1 MYRLINHLFN
11 INLVLLFAYLIIVI
25 VLYIFKTKI
34 NNKVSRI
41 ILSCLLF
48 MAIVH
53 YIYYYVPTYVPTNFQ
68 FNIFLFI
75 YIYPILIIIWHL
87 FKKFR
92 KVFRVF
98 FYLLVFFG
106 IFGYILTYYVTLQMD
121 NLHVLTRYRYTNSF
135 NKTIEILKKEYVLND
150 HKKIDYNYLY
160 DKYYNLIKQAEEN
173 NDEELYMKTMY
184 EFSSNFKDGHFIF
197 NIFDENIK
205 KKFYKQYYN
214 KNYGFGTILL
224 SNGKVSAI
232 LVDKDSEAYK
242 KGLRDGMIITKK
254 DNLNV
259 EEVMRDIVIPKNN
272 YPVLEDELLFKSF
285 YLFATGNEKV
295 NVTFI
300 NKDGKEKNIE
310 VSSISDENNKPEKLW
325 NKIMYYDEK
334 LNNFDTKV
342 INKNIGYIVINHEN
356 SDIFK
361 GLIGYGIDDAS
372 YYMDEILDKKIGNL
386 VNQGVSTL
394 IIDLRNNNGGYLVE
408 AEAIV
413 SMFTKDSYFVLKEA
427 KYNSNLFNKSY
438 LKGNGKY
445 SNLKLIVLV
454 NSNTISSGDILTYLL
469 KKNENTIVIGFTN
482 SNNSSQ
488 SIGGLILLS
497 GGKFSIVYPTYK
509 AFDENDNVFID
520 SDYNRD
526 ATLKLDVRINLNK
539 ENIKDIVYSN
549 DDYDYLLEY
558 VVNNYLEGEN

>member
-1 MYRLINHLFN
+1 M
-11 INLVLLFAYLIIVI
+11 
-25 VLYIFKTKI
+25 
-34 NNKVSRI
+34 
-41 ILSCLLF
+41 
-48 MAIVH
+48 
-53 YIYYYVPTYVPTNFQ
+53 
-68 FNIFLFI
+68 
-75 YIYPILIIIWHL
+75 
-87 FKKFR
+87 
-92 KVFRVF
+92 
-98 FYLLVFFG
+98 
-106 IFGYILTYYVTLQMD
+106 
-121 NLHVLTRYRYTNSF
+121 
-135 NKTIEILKKEYVLND
+135 
-150 HKKIDYNYLY
+150 Y
-160 DKYYNLIKQAEEN
+160 DKYYSLIKQAEEN
-173 NDEELYMKTMY
+173 NDEKLYMKTMY

-197 NIFDENIK
+197 NIFDEQIK
-205 KKFYKQYYN
+205 NNFYKQYYN
-214 KNYGFGTILL
+214 KDYGFGTILL

-242 KGLRDGMIITKK
+242 KGLRDGMIVTKK
-254 DNLNV
+254 NNLNV

-356 SDIFK
+356 TDIFK

-372 YYMDEILDKKIGNL
+372 YYMNELLDKKIGNL
-386 VNQGVSTL
+386 VKQGISTL
-394 IIDLRNNNGGYLVE
+394 ILDLRNNNGGYLVE
-408 AEAIV
+408 AEAIA

-445 SNLKLIVLV
+445 SNLKLVVLV

-497 GGKFSIVYPTYK
+497 GGKSSIVYPTYK
-509 AFDENDNVFID
+509 ALDENDNIFID
-520 SDYNRD
+520 PDYNRD

-558 VVNNYLEGEN
+558 VVNNYLEDEN

>member
-11 INLVLLFAYLIIVI
+11 ISLLLLFVYLIIVI
-25 VLYIFKTKI
+25 VLYIFKNKM
-34 NNKVSRI
+34 NNKVSRVLCLSSMI
-41 ILSCLLF
+41 I
-48 MAIVH
+48 AIIH
-53 YIYYYVPTYVPTNFQ
+53 YIYYYVPDDFQ
-68 FNIFLFI
+68 VSIFLFI
-75 YIYPILIIIWHL
+75 YIYPIFIIIWQL
-87 FKKFR
+87 FKRFK
-92 KVFRVF
+92 KVFKVL
-98 FYLLVFFG
+98 FYILMFFG
-106 IFGYILTYYVTLQMD
+106 MFGYILTYYVTLQMD

-160 DKYYNLIKQAEEN
+160 DKYYSLIKQAEEN

-205 KKFYKQYYN
+205 KKIYKQYYN
-214 KNYGFGTILL
+214 KDYGFGTILL
-224 SNGKVSAI
+224 SNGNVAAI
-232 LVDKDSEAYK
+232 LVDKNSEAYK

-259 EEVMRDIVIPKNN
+259 EEAMRDIVIPKNN

-342 INKNIGYIVINHEN
+342 INKNTGYIVVNHEN
-356 SDIFK
+356 TDIFK
-361 GLIGYGIDDAS
+361 GLICYGIDDAS

-386 VNQGVSTL
+386 VNQGISTL

-408 AEAIV
+408 AEAIA
-413 SMFTKDSYFVLKEA
+413 SMFTKDSYLVLKEA

-445 SNLKLIVLV
+445 SDLKLIVLV

-469 KKNENTIVIGFTN
+469 KKNENTKVIGFTN

-488 SIGGLILLS
+488 SIGELILLS

-509 AFDENDNVFID
+509 ALDENNNVFID
-520 SDYNRD
+520 SNYNRD
-526 ATLKLDVRINLNK
+526 ATLKLDVRLDLTKDNIN
-539 ENIKDIVYSN
+539 DIVYSN

>member
-11 INLVLLFAYLIIVI
+11 ISLLLLFVYLIIVI
-25 VLYIFKTKI
+25 VLYIFKNKM
-34 NNKVSRI
+34 NNKVSRVLCLSSMI
-41 ILSCLLF
+41 I
-48 MAIVH
+48 AIIH
-53 YIYYYVPTYVPTNFQ
+53 YIYYYVPDDFQ
-68 FNIFLFI
+68 VSIFLFI
-75 YIYPILIIIWHL
+75 YIYPIFIIIWQL
-87 FKKFR
+87 FKRFK
-92 KVFRVF
+92 KVFKVL
-98 FYLLVFFG
+98 FYMLMFFG
-106 IFGYILTYYVTLQMD
+106 MFGYILTYYVTLQMD

-160 DKYYNLIKQAEEN
+160 DKYYSLINQAEEN

-214 KNYGFGTILL
+214 KDYGFGTILL
-224 SNGKVSAI
+224 SNGNVAAI
-232 LVDKDSEAYK
+232 LVDKNSEAYK

-259 EEVMRDIVIPKNN
+259 EEAMRDIVIPKNN

-342 INKNIGYIVINHEN
+342 INKNTGYIVVNHEN
-356 SDIFK
+356 TDIFK

-386 VNQGVSTL
+386 VNQGISTL

-408 AEAIV
+408 AEAIA
-413 SMFTKDSYFVLKEA
+413 SMFTKDSYLVLKEA
-427 KYNSNLFNKSY
+427 KYNSNLYNKSY

-445 SNLKLIVLV
+445 SDLKLIVLV

-469 KKNENTIVIGFTN
+469 KKNENTKVIGFTN

-509 AFDENDNVFID
+509 ALDENNNVFID

-526 ATLKLDVRINLNK
+526 ATLKLDVRLDLTK
-539 ENIKDIVYSN
+539 ENINDIVYSN

>member
-11 INLVLLFAYLIIVI
+11 ISLLLLFVYLIIVI
-25 VLYIFKTKI
+25 VLYIFKNKM
-34 NNKVSRI
+34 NNKVSRVLCLSSMI
-41 ILSCLLF
+41 I
-48 MAIVH
+48 AIIH
-53 YIYYYVPTYVPTNFQ
+53 YIYYYVPDDFQ
-68 FNIFLFI
+68 VSIFLFI
-75 YIYPILIIIWHL
+75 YIYPIFIIIWQL
-87 FKKFR
+87 FKRFK
-92 KVFRVF
+92 KVFKVL
-98 FYLLVFFG
+98 FYILMFFG
-106 IFGYILTYYVTLQMD
+106 IFGYVLTYYVTLQMD

-150 HKKIDYNYLY
+150 YKKIDYNYLY
-160 DKYYNLIKQAEEN
+160 DKYYSLIKQAEEN

-214 KNYGFGTILL
+214 KDYGFGTILL
-224 SNGKVSAI
+224 SNGNVAAI
-232 LVDKDSEAYK
+232 LVDKNSEAYK

-259 EEVMRDIVIPKNN
+259 EEAMRDIVIPKNN

-342 INKNIGYIVINHEN
+342 INKNTGYIVVNHEN
-356 SDIFK
+356 TDIFK
-361 GLIGYGIDDAS
+361 GLICYGIDDAS

-386 VNQGVSTL
+386 VNQGISTL

-408 AEAIV
+408 AEAIA
-413 SMFTKDSYFVLKEA
+413 SMFTKDSYLVLKEA
-427 KYNSNLFNKSY
+427 KYNSNLYNKSY

-445 SNLKLIVLV
+445 SDLKLIVLV

-469 KKNENTIVIGFTN
+469 KKNENTKVIGFTN

-509 AFDENDNVFID
+509 ALDENNNVFID

-526 ATLKLDVRINLNK
+526 ATLKLDVRLDLTK
-539 ENIKDIVYSN
+539 ENINDIVYSN

>member
-11 INLVLLFAYLIIVI
+11 ISLLLLFVYLIIVI
-25 VLYIFKTKI
+25 VLYIFKNKM

-41 ILSCLLF
+41 ILICPLF
-48 MAIVH
+48 IAIVH
-53 YIYYYVPTYVPTNFQ
+53 YIYYYVPTNFQ
-68 FNIFLFI
+68 LNIFLII
-75 YIYPILIIIWHL
+75 YIYPILIIIWQL

-92 KVFRVF
+92 KVYRVL
-98 FYLLVFFG
+98 FYILVFFG
-106 IFGYILTYYVTLQMD
+106 IFGYVLTYYVTFQLD
-121 NLHVLTRYRYTNSF
+121 NLHILTRCGYTNSF
-135 NKTIEILKKEYVLND
+135 NKTIEILKKEYVLNE

-160 DKYYNLIKQAEEN
+160 DKYYSLVKQAEEN
-173 NDEELYMKTMY
+173 NDEELYMKTIY

-197 NIFDENIK
+197 NIYDEQIK
-205 KKFYKQYYN
+205 NNFYKQYYN
-214 KNYGFGTILL
+214 KDYGFGSILL
-224 SNGKVSAI
+224 SDGSVAAI
-232 LVDKDSEAYK
+232 LVDEDSEAYK

-254 DNLNV
+254 DNV
-259 EEVMRDIVIPKNN
+259 DIKEVMNDIVIPQKN

-325 NKIMYYDEK
+325 NKVMYYNEK

-342 INKNIGYIVINHEN
+342 INKSTGYMVINHEN
-356 SDIFK
+356 TDIFK

-372 YYMDEILDKKIGNL
+372 YYMNEILDKKIGNL
-386 VNQGVSTL
+386 VNQGISTL

-408 AEAIV
+408 AEAIA
-413 SMFTKDSYFVLKEA
+413 SMFTKDSYLVLKEA

-438 LKGNGKY
+438 LKGNDKY
-445 SNLKLIVLV
+445 SNLKLVVLV

-469 KKNENTIVIGFTN
+469 KKSENTKVIGFTN

-509 AFDENDNVFID
+509 ALDENDNIFID
-520 SDYNRD
+520 PDYNRD
-526 ATLKLDVRINLNK
+526 ATLKLDVRIDLNK
-539 ENIKDIVYSN
+539 ENIKEIVYSN

>member
-11 INLVLLFAYLIIVI
+11 INLVLLFVYLIIVI
-25 VLYIFKTKI
+25 VLYIFKNKL
-34 NNKVSRI
+34 NNKVSRVLCLSSMI
-41 ILSCLLF
+41 I
-48 MAIVH
+48 AIIH
-53 YIYYYVPTYVPTNFQ
+53 YIYYYVPGDFQ

-75 YIYPILIIIWHL
+75 YIYPIFIIIWQL
-87 FKKFR
+87 IKKFR
-92 KVFRVF
+92 KAYRVL
-98 FYLLVFFG
+98 FYILMFFG
-106 IFGYILTYYVTLQMD
+106 IFGYVLTYYVTLQMD

-135 NKTIEILKKEYVLND
+135 NKTIEILKKEYVLNEQ
-150 HKKIDYNYLY
+150 KKIDYNYLY
-160 DKYYNLIKQAEEN
+160 DKYYSLIKQAEEN
-173 NDEELYMKTMY
+173 NDEKLYMKTMY
-184 EFSSNFKDGHFIF
+184 DFSSNFKDGHFIF
-197 NIFDENIK
+197 NIFDEQIK
-205 KKFYKQYYN
+205 NNFYKQYYN
-214 KNYGFGTILL
+214 KDYGFGTILL

-242 KGLRDGMIITKK
+242 KGLRDGMIVTKK
-254 DNLNV
+254 NNLNV

-342 INKNIGYIVINHEN
+342 INKNTGYIVINHEN
-356 SDIFK
+356 TDIFK
-361 GLIGYGIDDAS
+361 GLVGYGIDDAS

-408 AEAIV
+408 AEAIA
-413 SMFTKDSYFVLKEA
+413 SMFTKDSYLVLKEA
-427 KYNSNLFNKSY
+427 KYNSNLYNKSY

-445 SNLKLIVLV
+445 SDLKLIVLV

-469 KKNENTIVIGFTN
+469 KKNENTKVIGFTN

-509 AFDENDNVFID
+509 ALDENNNVFID
-520 SDYNRD
+520 SNYYRD
-526 ATLKLDVRINLNK
+526 ATLKLDVRINLTK

-549 DDYDYLLEY
+549 DVYDYLLEY
-558 VVNNYLEGEN
+558 VVNNYLEDDN

>member
-11 INLVLLFAYLIIVI
+11 INLVLLFVYLIIVI
-25 VLYIFKTKI
+25 VLYIFKNKL
-34 NNKVSRI
+34 NNKVSRVLCLSSMI
-41 ILSCLLF
+41 I
-48 MAIVH
+48 AIIH
-53 YIYYYVPTYVPTNFQ
+53 YIYYYVPGDFQ

-75 YIYPILIIIWHL
+75 YIYPIFIIIWQL

-106 IFGYILTYYVTLQMD
+106 MFGYILTYYVTLQLD

-135 NKTIEILKKEYVLND
+135 NKIIEILKKEYVLND

-160 DKYYNLIKQAEEN
+160 DKYYSLIKQAEEN

-197 NIFDENIK
+197 NIFDEQIK
-205 KKFYKQYYN
+205 NNFYKQYYN
-214 KNYGFGTILL
+214 KDYGFGTILL

-259 EEVMRDIVIPKNN
+259 EDVMRDIVIPKNN
-272 YPVLEDELLFKSF
+272 YPILEDELLFKSF

-342 INKNIGYIVINHEN
+342 INKNTGYIVINHEN
-356 SDIFK
+356 TDIFK

-386 VNQGVSTL
+386 VNQGISTL

-408 AEAIV
+408 AEAIA
-413 SMFTKDSYFVLKEA
+413 SMFTKDSYLVLKEA

-445 SNLKLIVLV
+445 SDLKLIVLV

-469 KKNENTIVIGFTN
+469 KKNENTKVIGFTN

-509 AFDENDNVFID
+509 ALDENNNVFID

-526 ATLKLDVRINLNK
+526 ATLKLDVRLDLTKDNIN
-539 ENIKDIVYSN
+539 DIVYSN

>member
-11 INLVLLFAYLIIVI
+11 ISLLLLFVYLIIVI
-25 VLYIFKTKI
+25 VLYIFKNKM
-34 NNKVSRI
+34 NNKVSRVLCLSSMI
-41 ILSCLLF
+41 I
-48 MAIVH
+48 AIIH
-53 YIYYYVPTYVPTNFQ
+53 YIYYYVPDDFQ
-68 FNIFLFI
+68 VSIFLFI
-75 YIYPILIIIWHL
+75 YIYPIFIIIWQL
-87 FKKFR
+87 FKRFK
-92 KVFRVF
+92 KVFKVL
-98 FYLLVFFG
+98 FYMLMFFG
-106 IFGYILTYYVTLQMD
+106 MFGYILTYYVTLQMD

-160 DKYYNLIKQAEEN
+160 DKYYSLINQAEEN

-205 KKFYKQYYN
+205 KKIYKQYYN
-214 KNYGFGTILL
+214 KDYGFGTILL
-224 SNGKVSAI
+224 SNGNVAAI
-232 LVDKDSEAYK
+232 LVDKNSEAYK

-259 EEVMRDIVIPKNN
+259 EEAMRDIVIPKNN

-342 INKNIGYIVINHEN
+342 INKNTGYIVVNHEN
-356 SDIFK
+356 TDIFK

-386 VNQGVSTL
+386 VNQGISTL

-408 AEAIV
+408 AEAIA
-413 SMFTKDSYFVLKEA
+413 SMFTKDSYLVLKEA
-427 KYNSNLFNKSY
+427 KYNSNLYNKSY

-445 SNLKLIVLV
+445 SDLKLIVLV

-469 KKNENTIVIGFTN
+469 KKNENTKVIGFTN

-509 AFDENDNVFID
+509 ALDENNNVFID

-526 ATLKLDVRINLNK
+526 ATLKLDVRLDLTK
-539 ENIKDIVYSN
+539 ENINDIVYSN

>member
-1 MYRLINHLFN
+1 MYRLINHFFN
-11 INLVLLFAYLIIVI
+11 ISLVLLFVYLIIVI
-25 VLYIFKTKI
+25 VLYIFKNKI

-41 ILSCLLF
+41 ILLCPLF

-53 YIYYYVPTYVPTNFQ
+53 YIYYYVPSDFQ
-68 FNIFLFI
+68 FNIFLI
-75 YIYPILIIIWHL
+75 VYIYPILIIIWQL

-98 FYLLVFFG
+98 FYLLVVFG
-106 IFGYILTYYVTLQMD
+106 MFGYILTYYVTLQMD

-135 NKTIEILKKEYVLND
+135 NKTIEILKKEYVLNE

-160 DKYYNLIKQAEEN
+160 DKYYSLVKQAEEN

-197 NIFDENIK
+197 NIYDEQIK
-205 KKFYKQYYN
+205 NNFYKQYYN
-214 KNYGFGTILL
+214 KDYGFGSILL
-224 SNGKVSAI
+224 SDGSVAAI

-254 DNLNV
+254 DNV
-259 EEVMRDIVIPKNN
+259 DIKDVMNDMVIPQKN

-295 NVTFI
+295 DVTFI
-300 NKDGKEKNIE
+300 NKDDKEKNIE

-325 NKIMYYDEK
+325 NKVMYYNER

-342 INKNIGYIVINHEN
+342 INKNTGYMVINHEN
-356 SDIFK
+356 TDIFK

-372 YYMDEILDKKIGNL
+372 YYMNELLDKKIGNL
-386 VNQGVSTL
+386 VKQGISTL
-394 IIDLRNNNGGYLVE
+394 ILDLRNNNGGYLVE
-408 AEAIV
+408 AEAIA
-413 SMFTKDSYFVLKEA
+413 SMFTKDNYLVLKEA

-445 SNLKLIVLV
+445 SNLKLVVLV

-497 GGKFSIVYPTYK
+497 GGKSSIVYPTYK
-509 AFDENDNVFID
+509 ALDENDNIFID
-520 SDYNRD
+520 PDYNRD
-526 ATLKLDVRINLNK
+526 ATLKLDVRIKLNK

-549 DDYDYLLEY
+549 DEYDYLLEY
-558 VVNNYLEGEN
+558 VVNNYLEDEN

>member
-11 INLVLLFAYLIIVI
+11 ISLLLLFVYLIIVI
-25 VLYIFKTKI
+25 VLYIFKNKM
-34 NNKVSRI
+34 NNKVSRVLCLSSMI
-41 ILSCLLF
+41 I
-48 MAIVH
+48 AIIH
-53 YIYYYVPTYVPTNFQ
+53 YIYYYVPDDFQ
-68 FNIFLFI
+68 VSIFLFI
-75 YIYPILIIIWHL
+75 YIYPIFIIIWQL
-87 FKKFR
+87 FKRFK
-92 KVFRVF
+92 KVFKVL
-98 FYLLVFFG
+98 FYILMFFG
-106 IFGYILTYYVTLQMD
+106 IFGYVLTYYVTLQMD

-135 NKTIEILKKEYVLND
+135 NKTIEILKKEYVLNE

-160 DKYYNLIKQAEEN
+160 DKYYSLVKQAEEN

-214 KNYGFGTILL
+214 KDYGFGTILL
-224 SNGKVSAI
+224 SNGNVAAI
-232 LVDKDSEAYK
+232 LVDKNSEAYK

-259 EEVMRDIVIPKNN
+259 EEAMRDIVIPKNN

-342 INKNIGYIVINHEN
+342 INKNTGYIVVNHEN
-356 SDIFK
+356 TDIFK
-361 GLIGYGIDDAS
+361 GLICYGIDDAS

-386 VNQGVSTL
+386 VNQGISTL

-408 AEAIV
+408 AEAIA
-413 SMFTKDSYFVLKEA
+413 SMFTKDSYLVLKEA
-427 KYNSNLFNKSY
+427 KYNSNLYNKSY

-445 SNLKLIVLV
+445 SDLKLIVLV

-469 KKNENTIVIGFTN
+469 KKNENTKVIGFTN

-509 AFDENDNVFID
+509 ALDENNNVFID

-526 ATLKLDVRINLNK
+526 ATLKLDVRLDLTK
-539 ENIKDIVYSN
+539 ENINDIVYSN

>member
-11 INLVLLFAYLIIVI
+11 INLVFLFVYLIIVI
-25 VLYIFKTKI
+25 VLYIFKNKL
-34 NNKVSRI
+34 NNKVSRVLCLSSMI
-41 ILSCLLF
+41 I
-48 MAIVH
+48 AIIH
-53 YIYYYVPTYVPTNFQ
+53 YIYYYVPGDFQ

-75 YIYPILIIIWHL
+75 YIYPIFIIIWQL
-87 FKKFR
+87 IKKFR
-92 KVFRVF
+92 KAYRVL
-98 FYLLVFFG
+98 FYILMFFG
-106 IFGYILTYYVTLQMD
+106 IFGYVLTYYVTLQMD

-135 NKTIEILKKEYVLND
+135 NKTIEILKKEYVLNEQ
-150 HKKIDYNYLY
+150 KKIDYNYLY
-160 DKYYNLIKQAEEN
+160 DKYYSLIKQAEEN
-173 NDEELYMKTMY
+173 NDEKLYMKTMY

-197 NIFDENIK
+197 NIFDEQIK
-205 KKFYKQYYN
+205 NNFYKQYYN
-214 KNYGFGTILL
+214 KDYGFGTILL

-242 KGLRDGMIITKK
+242 KGLRDGMIVTKK
-254 DNLNV
+254 NNLNV

-342 INKNIGYIVINHEN
+342 INKNTGYIVINHEN
-356 SDIFK
+356 TDIFK
-361 GLIGYGIDDAS
+361 GLVGYGIDDAS

-408 AEAIV
+408 AEAIA
-413 SMFTKDSYFVLKEA
+413 SMFTKDSYLVLKEA
-427 KYNSNLFNKSY
+427 KYNSNLYNKSY

-445 SNLKLIVLV
+445 SDLKLIVLV

-509 AFDENDNVFID
+509 ALDENNNVFID
-520 SDYNRD
+520 SNYYRD
-526 ATLKLDVRINLNK
+526 ATLKLDVRINLTK

-558 VVNNYLEGEN
+558 VVNNYLEDDN

>member
-1 MYRLINHLFN
+1 M
-11 INLVLLFAYLIIVI
+11 
-25 VLYIFKTKI
+25 
-34 NNKVSRI
+34 
-41 ILSCLLF
+41 
-48 MAIVH
+48 
-53 YIYYYVPTYVPTNFQ
+53 
-68 FNIFLFI
+68 
-75 YIYPILIIIWHL
+75 
-87 FKKFR
+87 
-92 KVFRVF
+92 
-98 FYLLVFFG
+98 
-106 IFGYILTYYVTLQMD
+106 
-121 NLHVLTRYRYTNSF
+121 
-135 NKTIEILKKEYVLND
+135 
-150 HKKIDYNYLY
+150 
-160 DKYYNLIKQAEEN
+160 IKQAEEN
-173 NDEELYMKTMY
+173 NDEKLYMKTMY

-197 NIFDENIK
+197 NIFDEQIK
-205 KKFYKQYYN
+205 NNFYKQYYN
-214 KNYGFGTILL
+214 KDYGFGTILL

-242 KGLRDGMIITKK
+242 KGLRDGMIVTKK
-254 DNLNV
+254 NNLNV

-342 INKNIGYIVINHEN
+342 INKNTGYIVINHEN
-356 SDIFK
+356 TDIFK
-361 GLIGYGIDDAS
+361 ALIGYGIDDAS

-408 AEAIV
+408 AEAIA
-413 SMFTKDSYFVLKEA
+413 SMFTKDSYLVLKEA
-427 KYNSNLFNKSY
+427 KYNSNLYNKSY

-445 SNLKLIVLV
+445 SDLKLIVLV

-469 KKNENTIVIGFTN
+469 KKNENTKVIGFTN

-497 GGKFSIVYPTYK
+497 GGKSSIVYPTYK
-509 AFDENDNVFID
+509 ALDENDNIFID

-526 ATLKLDVRINLNK
+526 ATLKLDVRLDLTKDNIN
-539 ENIKDIVYSN
+539 DIVYSN

-558 VVNNYLEGEN
+558 VVNNYLEDENLTD

>member
-11 INLVLLFAYLIIVI
+11 ISLLLLFVYLIIVI
-25 VLYIFKTKI
+25 VLYIFKNKM
-34 NNKVSRI
+34 NNKVSRVLCLSSMI
-41 ILSCLLF
+41 I
-48 MAIVH
+48 AIIH
-53 YIYYYVPTYVPTNFQ
+53 YIYYYVPDDFQ
-68 FNIFLFI
+68 VSIFLFI
-75 YIYPILIIIWHL
+75 YIYPIFIIIWQL
-87 FKKFR
+87 FKRFK
-92 KVFRVF
+92 KVFKVL
-98 FYLLVFFG
+98 FYILMFFG
-106 IFGYILTYYVTLQMD
+106 IFGYVLTYYVTLQMD

-150 HKKIDYNYLY
+150 HKKIDYSYLY
-160 DKYYNLIKQAEEN
+160 DKYYSLIKQAEEN

-197 NIFDENIK
+197 NIFDEQIK
-205 KKFYKQYYN
+205 NNFYKQYYN
-214 KNYGFGTILL
+214 KDYGFGTILL
-224 SNGKVSAI
+224 SNGKFSAI

-272 YPVLEDELLFKSF
+272 YPILEDELLFKSF

-342 INKNIGYIVINHEN
+342 INKNTGYMVINHEN
-356 SDIFK
+356 TDIFK

-386 VNQGVSTL
+386 VNQGISTL

-408 AEAIV
+408 AEAIA
-413 SMFTKDSYFVLKEA
+413 SMFTKDSYLVLKEA

-445 SNLKLIVLV
+445 SDLKLIVLV

-469 KKNENTIVIGFTN
+469 KKNENTKVIGFTN

-509 AFDENDNVFID
+509 ALDENNNVFID
-520 SDYNRD
+520 SNYNRD
-526 ATLKLDVRINLNK
+526 ATLKLDVRLDLTKDNIN
-539 ENIKDIVYSN
+539 DIVYSN

>member
-11 INLVLLFAYLIIVI
+11 INLVLLFVYLIIVI
-25 VLYIFKTKI
+25 VLYIFKNKL
-34 NNKVSRI
+34 NNKVSRVLCLSSMI
-41 ILSCLLF
+41 I
-48 MAIVH
+48 AIIH
-53 YIYYYVPTYVPTNFQ
+53 YIYYYVPGDFQ

-75 YIYPILIIIWHL
+75 YIYPIFIIIWQL

-106 IFGYILTYYVTLQMD
+106 MFGYILTYYVTLQMD
-121 NLHVLTRYRYTNSF
+121 NLHVLTKYRYTNSF

-150 HKKIDYNYLY
+150 HKKIDYSYLY
-160 DKYYNLIKQAEEN
+160 DKYYSLIKQAEEN

-197 NIFDENIK
+197 NIFDEQIK
-205 KKFYKQYYN
+205 NNFYKQYYN
-214 KNYGFGTILL
+214 KDYGFGTILL
-224 SNGKVSAI
+224 SNGKFSAI

-272 YPVLEDELLFKSF
+272 YPILEDELLFKSF

-342 INKNIGYIVINHEN
+342 INKNTGYMVINHEN
-356 SDIFK
+356 TDIFK

-386 VNQGVSTL
+386 VNQGISTL

-408 AEAIV
+408 AEAIA
-413 SMFTKDSYFVLKEA
+413 SMFTKDSYLVLKEA

-445 SNLKLIVLV
+445 SDLKLIVLV

-469 KKNENTIVIGFTN
+469 KKNENTKVIGFTN

-509 AFDENDNVFID
+509 ALDENNNVFID
-520 SDYNRD
+520 SNYNRD
-526 ATLKLDVRINLNK
+526 ATLKLDVRLDLTKDNIN
-539 ENIKDIVYSN
+539 DIVYSN

>member
-11 INLVLLFAYLIIVI
+11 ISLVLLFVYLIIVI
-25 VLYIFKTKI
+25 VLYIFKNKI
-34 NNKVSRI
+34 NNKVSRVLCLSSMI
-41 ILSCLLF
+41 I
-48 MAIVH
+48 AIIH
-53 YIYYYVPTYVPTNFQ
+53 YIYYYVPGDFQ

-75 YIYPILIIIWHL
+75 YIYPIFIIIWQL
-87 FKKFR
+87 IKKFR
-92 KVFRVF
+92 KAYRVL
-98 FYLLVFFG
+98 FYILMFFG
-106 IFGYILTYYVTLQMD
+106 IFGYVLTYYVTLQMD

-445 SNLKLIVLV
+445 CNLKLVVLV

-497 GGKFSIVYPTYK
+497 GGKSSIVYPTYK
-509 AFDENDNVFID
+509 ALDENDNIFID
-520 SDYNRD
+520 PDYNRD

-558 VVNNYLEGEN
+558 VVNNYLEDEN

>member
-11 INLVLLFAYLIIVI
+11 ISLVLLFVYLIIVI
-25 VLYIFKTKI
+25 VLYIFKNKI

-41 ILSCLLF
+41 ILLCPLF

-53 YIYYYVPTYVPTNFQ
+53 YIYYYVSSDFQ
-68 FNIFLFI
+68 ISIFLFI
-75 YIYPILIIIWHL
+75 YIYPIFIIIWQL
-87 FKKFR
+87 FKRFK
-92 KVFRVF
+92 KVFKVL
-98 FYLLVFFG
+98 FYILMFFG
-106 IFGYILTYYVTLQMD
+106 MFGYILTYYVTLQMD

-135 NKTIEILKKEYVLND
+135 NKTIEILKKEYVLNE

-160 DKYYNLIKQAEEN
+160 DKYYSLVKQAEEN

-214 KNYGFGTILL
+214 KDYGFGTILL

-259 EEVMRDIVIPKNN
+259 EDVMRDIVIPKNN

-295 NVTFI
+295 NITFI

-310 VSSISDENNKPEKLW
+310 VSSINDENNKPKKLW

-342 INKNIGYIVINHEN
+342 INKNTGYIVINHEN
-356 SDIFK
+356 TDIFK
-361 GLIGYGIDDAS
+361 GLVGYGIDDAS

-386 VNQGVSTL
+386 VNQGISTL

-408 AEAIV
+408 AEAIA
-413 SMFTKDSYFVLKEA
+413 SMFTKDSYLVLKEA
-427 KYNSNLFNKSY
+427 KYNSNLYDKSY
-438 LKGNGKY
+438 LKENGKY
-445 SNLKLIVLV
+445 SDLKLIVLV

-497 GGKFSIVYPTYK
+497 GGKSSIVYPTYK
-509 AFDENDNVFID
+509 ALDENDNIFID
-520 SDYNRD
+520 PDYNRD

-558 VVNNYLEGEN
+558 VVNNYLEDEN

>member
-11 INLVLLFAYLIIVI
+11 INLVLLFVYLIIVI
-25 VLYIFKTKI
+25 VLYIFKNKL
-34 NNKVSRI
+34 NNKVSRVLCLSSMI
-41 ILSCLLF
+41 I
-48 MAIVH
+48 AIIH
-53 YIYYYVPTYVPTNFQ
+53 YIYYYVPDDFQ
-68 FNIFLFI
+68 VSIFLFI
-75 YIYPILIIIWHL
+75 YIYPIFIIIWQL
-87 FKKFR
+87 FKRFK
-92 KVFRVF
+92 KVFKVL
-98 FYLLVFFG
+98 FYILMFFG
-106 IFGYILTYYVTLQMD
+106 IFGYVLTYYVTLQMD

-150 HKKIDYNYLY
+150 HKKIDYSYLY
-160 DKYYNLIKQAEEN
+160 DKYYSLIKQAEEN

-197 NIFDENIK
+197 NIFDEQIK
-205 KKFYKQYYN
+205 NNFYKQYYN
-214 KNYGFGTILL
+214 KDYGFGTILL
-224 SNGKVSAI
+224 SNGKFSAI

-272 YPVLEDELLFKSF
+272 YPILEDELLFKSF

-342 INKNIGYIVINHEN
+342 INKNTGYMVINHEN
-356 SDIFK
+356 TDIFK

-386 VNQGVSTL
+386 VNQGISTL

-408 AEAIV
+408 AEAIA
-413 SMFTKDSYFVLKEA
+413 SMFTKDSYLVLKEA

-445 SNLKLIVLV
+445 SDLKLIVLV

-469 KKNENTIVIGFTN
+469 KKNENTKVIGFTN

-509 AFDENDNVFID
+509 ALDENNNVFID
-520 SDYNRD
+520 SNYNRD
-526 ATLKLDVRINLNK
+526 ATLKLDVRLDLTKDNIN
-539 ENIKDIVYSN
+539 DIVYSN

>member
-1 MYRLINHLFN
+1 
-11 INLVLLFAYLIIVI
+11 
-25 VLYIFKTKI
+25 
-34 NNKVSRI
+34 
-41 ILSCLLF
+41 
-48 MAIVH
+48 
-53 YIYYYVPTYVPTNFQ
+53 
-68 FNIFLFI
+68 
-75 YIYPILIIIWHL
+75 
-87 FKKFR
+87 
-92 KVFRVF
+92 
-98 FYLLVFFG
+98 
-106 IFGYILTYYVTLQMD
+106 
-121 NLHVLTRYRYTNSF
+121 
-135 NKTIEILKKEYVLND
+135 
-150 HKKIDYNYLY
+150 
-160 DKYYNLIKQAEEN
+160 
-173 NDEELYMKTMY
+173 MKTMY

-197 NIFDENIK
+197 NIFDEQIK
-205 KKFYKQYYN
+205 NNFYKQYYN
-214 KNYGFGTILL
+214 KDYGFGTILL

-242 KGLRDGMIITKK
+242 KGLRDGMIVTKK
-254 DNLNV
+254 NNLNV

-342 INKNIGYIVINHEN
+342 INKNTGYIVINHEN
-356 SDIFK
+356 TDIFK
-361 GLIGYGIDDAS
+361 ALIGYGIDDAS

-408 AEAIV
+408 AEAIA
-413 SMFTKDSYFVLKEA
+413 SMFTKDSYLVLKEA
-427 KYNSNLFNKSY
+427 KYNSNLYNKSY

-445 SNLKLIVLV
+445 SDLKLIVLV

-469 KKNENTIVIGFTN
+469 KKNENTKVIGFTN

-497 GGKFSIVYPTYK
+497 GGKSSIVYPTYK
-509 AFDENDNVFID
+509 ALDENDNIFID

-526 ATLKLDVRINLNK
+526 ATLKLDVRLDLTKDNIN
-539 ENIKDIVYSN
+539 DIVYSN

-558 VVNNYLEGEN
+558 VVNNYLEDENLTD

>member
-11 INLVLLFAYLIIVI
+11 ISLLLLFVYLIIVI
-25 VLYIFKTKI
+25 FLYIFKNKM
-34 NNKVSRI
+34 NNKVSRVLCLSSMI
-41 ILSCLLF
+41 I
-48 MAIVH
+48 AIIH
-53 YIYYYVPTYVPTNFQ
+53 YIYYYVPDDFQ
-68 FNIFLFI
+68 VSIFLFI
-75 YIYPILIIIWHL
+75 YIYPIFIIIWQL
-87 FKKFR
+87 FKRFK
-92 KVFRVF
+92 KVFKVL
-98 FYLLVFFG
+98 FYMLMFFG
-106 IFGYILTYYVTLQMD
+106 IFGYVLTYYVTLQMD

-150 HKKIDYNYLY
+150 HKKIDYIYLY
-160 DKYYNLIKQAEEN
+160 DKYYSLINQAEEN

-205 KKFYKQYYN
+205 KKIYKQYYN
-214 KNYGFGTILL
+214 KDYGFGSILL
-224 SNGKVSAI
+224 SDGKVSAI
-232 LVDKDSEAYK
+232 LVDKNSEAYK

-259 EEVMRDIVIPKNN
+259 EEAMRDIVIPKNN

-342 INKNIGYIVINHEN
+342 INKNTGYIVINHEN
-356 SDIFK
+356 TDIFK

-386 VNQGVSTL
+386 VNQGISTL

-408 AEAIV
+408 AEAIA
-413 SMFTKDSYFVLKEA
+413 SMFTKDSYLVLKEA
-427 KYNSNLFNKSY
+427 KYNSNLYNKSY

-445 SNLKLIVLV
+445 SDLKLIVLV

-469 KKNENTIVIGFTN
+469 KKNENTKVIGFTN

-509 AFDENDNVFID
+509 ALDENNNVFID

-526 ATLKLDVRINLNK
+526 ATLKLDVRLDLTKDNIN
-539 ENIKDIVYSN
+539 DIVYSN

>member
-11 INLVLLFAYLIIVI
+11 INLVLLFVYLIIVI
-25 VLYIFKTKI
+25 VLYIFKNKI

-41 ILSCLLF
+41 LCLSL
-48 MAIVH
+48 MIIAIIH
-53 YIYYYVPTYVPTNFQ
+53 YIYYYVPGDFQ

-75 YIYPILIIIWHL
+75 YIYPIFIIIWQL

-92 KVFRVF
+92 KVFKVF

-106 IFGYILTYYVTLQMD
+106 MFGYILTYYVTLQMD
-121 NLHVLTRYRYTNSF
+121 NLHVLTRYGYTNSF
-135 NKTIEILKKEYVLND
+135 NKTIEILKKEYVLNEQ
-150 HKKIDYNYLY
+150 KKIDYNYLY
-160 DKYYNLIKQAEEN
+160 DKYSSMIKQAEEN

-197 NIFDENIK
+197 NIFNENIK
-205 KKFYKQYYN
+205 NKFYKQYYN
-214 KNYGFGTILL
+214 KDYGFGTILL
-224 SNGKVSAI
+224 SNGKVVAI

-254 DNLNV
+254 DSLNV
-259 EEVMRDIVIPKNN
+259 EEVMKNIVIPKNN

-285 YLFATGNEKV
+285 YLFATGNESV

-310 VSSISDENNKPEKLW
+310 VNSISDENNKPEKLW

-342 INKNIGYIVINHEN
+342 INKNTGYIVIKHEN
-356 SDIFK
+356 TDIFK
-361 GLIGYGIDDAS
+361 GLVGYGIDDAS

-386 VNQGVSTL
+386 VNQGISTL
-394 IIDLRNNNGGYLVE
+394 IIDLRNNNGGYLVI
-408 AEAIV
+408 AEAIA
-413 SMFTKDSYFVLKEA
+413 SMFTKDSYLVLKEA

-445 SNLKLIVLV
+445 SDLKLIVLV
-454 NSNTISSGDILTYLL
+454 NSNTISSGDILTFLL
-469 KKNENTIVIGFTN
+469 KKNENTKVIGFTN

-497 GGKFSIVYPTYK
+497 GGTSSIVYPTYK
-509 AFDENDNVFID
+509 ALDEDDNIFID
-520 SDYNRD
+520 PDYNRS
-526 ATLKLDVRINLNK
+526 ATLKLDARIDLNK
-539 ENIKDIVYSN
+539 DNIKDIVYSN

-558 VVNNYLEGEN
+558 VVNNYINREN

>member
-11 INLVLLFAYLIIVI
+11 ISLVLLFVYLIIVI
-25 VLYIFKTKI
+25 VLYIFKNKI

-41 ILSCLLF
+41 ILLCPLF

-53 YIYYYVPTYVPTNFQ
+53 YIYYYVPSDFQ
-68 FNIFLFI
+68 FNIFLI
-75 YIYPILIIIWHL
+75 VYIYPILIIIWQL
-87 FKKFR
+87 FKRFK
-92 KVFRVF
+92 KVFKVL
-98 FYLLVFFG
+98 FYMLMFFG
-106 IFGYILTYYVTLQMD
+106 MFGYILTYYVTLQMD

-135 NKTIEILKKEYVLND
+135 NKTIEILKKEYVLNEY
-150 HKKIDYNYLY
+150 KKIDYNYLY
-160 DKYYNLIKQAEEN
+160 DKYYSLVKQAEEN

-197 NIFDENIK
+197 NIYDEQTKNN
-205 KKFYKQYYN
+205 FYKQYYN
-214 KNYGFGTILL
+214 KDYGFGSVLL
-224 SNGKVSAI
+224 TDGSVAAI

-254 DNLNV
+254 DNV
-259 EEVMRDIVIPKNN
+259 DIKEVMNDMVIPQKN

-295 NVTFI
+295 DVTFI
-300 NKDGKEKNIE
+300 NKDDKEKNIE

-325 NKIMYYDEK
+325 NKVMYYNER

-342 INKNIGYIVINHEN
+342 INKNTGYMVINHEN
-356 SDIFK
+356 TDIFK

-372 YYMDEILDKKIGNL
+372 YYMNELLDKKIGNL
-386 VNQGVSTL
+386 VKQGISTL
-394 IIDLRNNNGGYLVE
+394 ILDLRNNNGGYLVE
-408 AEAIV
+408 AEAIA

-427 KYNSNLFNKSY
+427 KYNSNLFNKFY

-445 SNLKLIVLV
+445 SNLKLVVLV

-497 GGKFSIVYPTYK
+497 GGKSSIVYPTYK
-509 AFDENDNVFID
+509 ALDENDNVFID
-520 SDYNRD
+520 PDYNRD
-526 ATLKLDVRINLNK
+526 ATLKLDVRIDLNK
-539 ENIKDIVYSN
+539 ENIKDIVCSN
-549 DDYDYLLEY
+549 DGYDYLLEY
-558 VVNNYLEGEN
+558 VINNYLEDEN

>member
-1 MYRLINHLFN
+1 MFN
-11 INLVLLFAYLIIVI
+11 ISLLLLFVYLIIVI
-25 VLYIFKTKI
+25 VLYIFKNKM

-41 ILSCLLF
+41 ILICPLF
-48 MAIVH
+48 IAIVH
-53 YIYYYVPTYVPTNFQ
+53 YIYYYVPTNFQ
-68 FNIFLFI
+68 LNIFLII
-75 YIYPILIIIWHL
+75 YIYPILIIIWQL

-92 KVFRVF
+92 KVYRVL
-98 FYLLVFFG
+98 FYILVFFG
-106 IFGYILTYYVTLQMD
+106 IFGYVLTYYVTFQLD
-121 NLHVLTRYRYTNSF
+121 NLHILTRCGYTNSF
-135 NKTIEILKKEYVLND
+135 NKTIEILKKEYVLNE

-160 DKYYNLIKQAEEN
+160 DKYYSLVKQAEEN
-173 NDEELYMKTMY
+173 NDEELYMKTIY

-197 NIFDENIK
+197 NIYDEQIK
-205 KKFYKQYYN
+205 NNFYKQYYN
-214 KNYGFGTILL
+214 KDYGFGSILL
-224 SNGKVSAI
+224 SDGSVAAI
-232 LVDKDSEAYK
+232 LVDEDSEAYK

-254 DNLNV
+254 DNV
-259 EEVMRDIVIPKNN
+259 DIKEVMNDIVIPQKN

-325 NKIMYYDEK
+325 NKVMYYNEK

-342 INKNIGYIVINHEN
+342 INKSTGYMVINHEN
-356 SDIFK
+356 TDIFK

-372 YYMDEILDKKIGNL
+372 YYMNEILDKKIGNL
-386 VNQGVSTL
+386 VNQGISTL

-408 AEAIV
+408 AEAIA
-413 SMFTKDSYFVLKEA
+413 SMFTKDSYLVLKEA

-438 LKGNGKY
+438 LKGNDKY
-445 SNLKLIVLV
+445 SNLKLVVLV

-469 KKNENTIVIGFTN
+469 KKSENTKVIGFTN

-509 AFDENDNVFID
+509 ALDENDNIFID
-520 SDYNRD
+520 PDYNRD
-526 ATLKLDVRINLNK
+526 ATLKLDVRIDLNK
-539 ENIKDIVYSN
+539 ENIKEIVYSN